1 MRSFLKTVEVI
12 DNIVVFRGE
21 RSVLW
26 FLVNRQKLLSDRYL
40 LGKWGERQAEK
51 YLERKGYHTLTKNYS
66 CKTGEIDL
74 VMTNSQKT
82 VVFVE
87 VKTRADESFVRIEGA
102 IGSVK
107 KQRLSRAVRYFV
119 QHYKLGDRPLRIDFV
134 FVLLGRGKKAVVKH
148 YENAMTP

>member
-1 MRSFLKTVEVI
+1 MFW
-12 DNIVVFRGE
+12 VFVTRK
-21 RSVLW
+21 
-26 FLVNRQKLLSDRYL
+26 KLHKDKYL

-51 YLERKGYHTLTKNYS
+51 HLKRKGYHTIAKNYS

-74 VMTNSQKT
+74 VMTNTQKT

-87 VKTRADESFVRIEGA
+87 VKTRADESFVQIEGA
-102 IGSVK
+102 IGSIK

-119 QHYKLGDRPLRIDFV
+119 QHYNLSNRPLRIDFV
-134 FVLLGRGKKAVVKH
+134 FVLLGKGKKAVVKH